1 MTEENH
7 IRVLGGITILL
18 AYIAIAMKAADTEV
32 LGDVI
37 QTDQG
42 LGLISERFINIEGE
56 LLYKVELLNGKNES
70 IIVNAGMPAI
80 NP

>member
-32 LGDVI
+32 LEDVI

>member
-18 AYIAIAMKAADTEV
+18 ACIAVAMKAADPEI

-56 LLYKVELLNGKNES
+56 LLYKIELLDGKNES
-70 IIVNAGMPAI
+70 IIVNAGISAI